1 MYFPE
6 VVTWAPI
13 VAVPVKG
20 SAFATIAVSPL
31 ENVTVS
37 VSSNSLVVAVYFKRG
52 AVKSITV
59 PVAPLMF
66 DVNVSSADIVP
77 ETVLRTA

>member
-1 MYFPE
+1 M
-6 VVTWAPI
+6 
-13 VAVPVKG
+13 
-20 SAFATIAVSPL
+20 AVSPP

-37 VSSNSLVVAVYFKRG
+37 VSTNSLVVAVYFNKG
-52 AVKSITV
+52 ALKEITV
-59 PVAPLMF
+59 HVAPETF